1 MDLTSENLKIL
12 NTGFNAA
19 FKTGI
24 DGAKSA
30 YKQVAMVAKS
40 GTASNTYGWLGTFPK
55 MREWVGGRL
64 INSLTTHD
72 YVVKNKPFESTIS
85 VDRDAVEDDQYGV
98 YSPILTEMGRAAGEH
113 PDELVFSLLKQGFTE
128 KCYDGQYFFDT
139 DHPVQVDENTVI
151 SVSNTG
157 GGSGTPWF
165 LIDTSRALKPMVFQE
180 RKPYKLVSKDNEED
194 DNVFLK
200 REFIYG
206 VDARCNVGFGLW
218 QLAYG
223 SKQTL
228 DATSYEAARKAL
240 AGMVGDYGRKLNVT
254 PTLLVVPP
262 DLEGAARRIL
272 NSENKSGGETN
283 EWKGTAELLVTAWV
297 A

>member
-55 MREWVGGRL
+55 MREWLGPRL

-85 VDRDAVEDDQYGV
+85 IDRDAVEDDQYGV
-98 YSPILTEMGRAAGEH
+98 YSPILIEMGRMAGEH
-113 PDELVFSLLKQGFTE
+113 PDEMVFSLLKDGFTTT
-128 KCYDGQYFFDT
+128 CFDGQYFFDT
-139 DHPVQVDENTVI
+139 DHPVQTDDNTVI

-165 LIDTSRALKPMVFQE
+165 LLDTSRALKPMVFQE
-180 RKPYKLVSKDNEED
+180 RKPYQLVSKDDETDN
-194 DNVFLK
+194 NVFFN

-240 AGMVGDYGRKLNVT
+240 ANMVGDHGRKLNVT

-272 NSENKSGGETN
+272 NSEYKSGGETN
-283 EWKGTAELLVTAWV
+283 EWKGTAELLVTSWV